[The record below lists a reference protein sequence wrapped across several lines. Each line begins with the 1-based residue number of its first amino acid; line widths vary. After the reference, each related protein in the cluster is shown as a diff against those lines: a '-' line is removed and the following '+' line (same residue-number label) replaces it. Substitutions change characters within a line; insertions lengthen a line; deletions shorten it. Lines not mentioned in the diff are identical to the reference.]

1 MAWLRDVPGFGAL
14 VDGLIW
20 VIGSFDNKDLAF
32 FIALVIL
39 LMAVVIW
46 LSYTSRRHRH
56 WAQPIRRLLAKLQ
69 KLRDIDL
76 DAEARLIKADE
87 VFESEAKLAPLW
99 RDYRKHLQPN
109 PQAPGYLNLVAPRIW
124 FSVDSLPGR
133 GYEQWCATWAGIFL
147 TVGLLFT
154 FIGLSAALLKVGGID
169 GADSAAM
176 KAAITGILGVSSAKF
191 ITSIA
196 GLIGYIGFSLLTS
209 HYQSSQ
215 QTAARQLADAVQHLS
230 LPLTPE
236 LVLYEQNDIARR
248 QLTRMERLTDDL
260 AVAID
265 AKMEQRLK
273 VLAADFGQ
281 HLGIIQQ
288 DLPSATATPIV
299 DAINNT
305 SQTVAQE
312 FSRQVQQSAGG
323 EINAVAERF
332 TALAALLAEIQTG
345 MGGMGQEFGV
355 EIKAAAAS
363 LVEAA
368 NRMGRGV
375 QAQST
380 ELEQKIDAFGKALK
394 SIDGALHQVPDHISN
409 ALNATMSKLT
419 GAVETLTAR
428 LAQGGQEGGDALREG
443 GQQAGMEIEK
453 TVSRAGSEFDRL
465 VTQASDELVKK
476 FTAAQA
482 RLQDAI
488 KDLAS
493 QLQTVESSLKMLPDA
508 VAAQVEHLQAAG
520 QTFLNAGQAVTG
532 ASGSLQQAAQ
542 PLQQTATA
550 LRTSVDQIRDGVDMA
565 AAIHRQATES
575 SQLALNGLRQAA
587 AAAEQTFKSHV
598 ERFGRVDEE
607 LAKALATL
615 RAGVEQV
622 AKETQNVFS
631 EYDKNIAKAVGS
643 LGSVAQ
649 DLQDAAEEIGASV
662 KQLAEARQPPRRP

>member
-14 VDGLIW
+14 VDGLSG
-20 VIGSFDNKDLAF
+20 VIGGFDNKDLAF
-32 FIALVIL
+32 AIALAILVI
-39 LMAVVIW
+39 AIVIGVF
-46 LSYTSRRHRH
+46 LHLEHRR
-56 WAQPIRRLLAKLQ
+56 WVKPIRRLLAKLQ

-76 DAEARLIKADE
+76 DADARLIKADE
-87 VFESEAKLAPLW
+87 VFESEARLAPLW

-109 PQAPGYLNLVAPRIW
+109 PQAPGKLNLVDPRLW
-124 FSVDSLPGR
+124 FSVDSLHSR

-154 FIGLSAALLKVGGID
+154 FIGLSAALLKVGGI

-196 GLIGYIGFSLLTS
+196 GLIAYIGFSLLTS

-215 QTAARQLADAVQHLS
+215 QTAARQLADVVQRLS
-230 LPLTPE
+230 VPLTPE
-236 LVLYEQNDIARR
+236 LVLHEQNEIARQ

-265 AKMEQRLK
+265 GKLKERLDT
-273 VLAADFGQ
+273 LAANFGQ
-281 HLGIIQQ
+281 HLGTIQQ
-288 DLPSATATPIV
+288 GLPSATSKPIV
-299 DAINNT
+299 DAINNM
-305 SQTVAQE
+305 SQAVAQE
-312 FSRQVQQSAGG
+312 FSNQVQQTAGG
-323 EINAVAERF
+323 EINTVVKRF
-332 TALAALLAEIQTG
+332 TDLADVLAGIKDG
-345 MGGMGQEFGV
+345 MGGMGQEFGA

-380 ELEQKIDAFGKALK
+380 ELEQKIDAFGKTLK
-394 SIDGALHQVPDHISN
+394 SIDGTLNQVPDHISH
-409 ALNATMSKLT
+409 ALNETMTKLT
-419 GAVETLTAR
+419 GAVETLTER
-428 LAQGGQEGGDALREG
+428 LAQGGQDGGDALRKG
-443 GQQAGMEIEK
+443 GQQAGEEIEK
-453 TVSRAGSEFDRL
+453 TVGRAGGEFDRL
-465 VTQASDELVKK
+465 VKEATGELVKK
-476 FTAAQA
+476 FAAAQTG
-482 RLQDAI
+482 LQGAI
-488 KDLAS
+488 TDLAS
-493 QLQTVESSLKMLPDA
+493 RLQTVERSLKMLPDA
-508 VAAQVEHLQAAG
+508 VAVQVQQLQAAG
-520 QTFLNAGQAVTG
+520 QTFTTAGQTVTG
-532 ASGSLQQAAQ
+532 ASGALQQATQ

-550 LRTSVDQIRDGVDMA
+550 LRTSVDQLRDGVEKA
-565 AAIHRQATES
+565 AAIHRQAGES

-607 LAKALATL
+607 LARALTTL

-622 AKETQNVFS
+622 AKETQTVFN

-649 DLQDAAEEIGASV
+649 DLQEAAEEISASV
-662 KQLAEARQPPRRP
+662 KQLAEARQQPRRPY